1 MSVKDF
7 QSRVTLVFATVD
19 RPHCVQRL
27 IDSVKKYFPDI
38 QVVVGNQGVPSDH
51 LAEYYQ
57 KNNVKV
63 AYLPQDAGVSAAR
76 NAAVELV
83 ETEYLLLADDDFII
97 GHDTSLFAPMTILDS
112 DDSVDIVGGL
122 LYDIYGQLD
131 FSAGHERRWERI
143 FFHDENEGLLV
154 SLPIDSF
161 YPLEKRVK
169 GYSYFVCDA
178 VMNWAVMRKNIFS
191 KGAKWDEIYTCNGE
205 HEDFY
210 LNIKKNTNLRV
221 VYNSDFFAYHHHPL
235 DHGYLTKRER
245 LEGWR
250 QFGLKWNI
258 RQYFNPPWGIQ
269 VFERDLVDQPSAQT
283 LNDFLS
289 RSASRIEKRD
299 FVGVNFDAQGEAFI
313 PDCTANRED
322 VTIFVSKDGRM
333 YPGTTKADIV
343 EKRYSVNKFDT
354 RDLVDVRNLSI
365 HMSNCNESIVSPK
378 GAPVTVF
385 FKVRNTGKRIGVV
398 GSRHKI
404 MAGLKFKS
412 KSGGDFVEE
421 HECFTP
427 LINDLSE
434 SSMQYVS
441 FKVELPAG
449 DYIVSV
455 DLWLDYL
462 GWMHI
467 DDHFELRVD

>member
-1 MSVKDF
+1 MSAKDF
-7 QSRVTLVFATVD
+7 QSRITLVFATVD

-27 IDSVKKYFPDI
+27 IDSIKKYFPCI
-38 QVVVGNQGVPSDH
+38 KVVVGNQGEPSDH

-57 KNNVKV
+57 KNDVKV
-63 AYLPQDAGVSAAR
+63 AYLPHDAGVSAAR

-83 ETEYLLLADDDFII
+83 ETEYILLADDDFVI
-97 GHDTSLFAPMTILDS
+97 GHDTSLFAPVTILDS
-112 DDSVDIVGGL
+112 DNSVDIVGGL
-122 LYDIYGQLD
+122 LYDIYGALD

-154 SLPIDSF
+154 SLPVDSF
-161 YPLEKRVK
+161 YPLERRVK

-178 VMNWAVMRKNIFS
+178 VMNWALMRKSIFS
-191 KGAKWDEIYTCNGE
+191 RGAKWDEIYTCNGE

-210 LNIKKNTNLRV
+210 LNIKKNTDLRV
-221 VYNSDFFAYHHHPL
+221 VYSSDFFAYHHHPL
-235 DHGYLTKRER
+235 DHRYITKRER

-269 VFERDLVDQPSAQT
+269 VFDRDLVDQPPAQT

-289 RSASRIEKRD
+289 RSVNRIERRD
-299 FVGVNFDAQGEAFI
+299 FVGVNFDAYGEAFI
-313 PDCTANRED
+313 PACTASRED
-322 VTIFVSKDGRM
+322 VSIFVSKDGRM
-333 YPGTTKADIV
+333 QPGTTKADIV
-343 EKRYSVNKFDT
+343 EKAHSITKFDT
-354 RDLVDVRNLSI
+354 LDLVDVRNLSI
-365 HMSNCNESIVSPK
+365 HMSNCSKSIVTPK
-378 GAPVTVF
+378 GEPVTIF
-385 FKVRNTGKRIGVV
+385 FKVRNAGKRIGVID
-398 GSRHKI
+398 GRHKI

-412 KSGGDFVEE
+412 KSGGKVGEE
-421 HECFTP
+421 HQWLTP

-434 SSMQYVS
+434 SSLQYVS

-449 DYIVSV
+449 DYIVGV
-455 DLWLDYL
+455 DLLLDYL

-467 DDHFELRVD
+467 GDQFDLRVD